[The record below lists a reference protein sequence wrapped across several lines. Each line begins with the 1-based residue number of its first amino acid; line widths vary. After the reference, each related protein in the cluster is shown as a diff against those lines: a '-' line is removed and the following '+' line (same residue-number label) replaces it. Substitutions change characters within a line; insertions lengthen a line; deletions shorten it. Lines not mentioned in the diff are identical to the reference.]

1 MVKNVK
7 TQLKLAN
14 IGLIHI
20 DSIDHI
26 PTAAVSRSYFRV
38 TRRARPPKAINGTV
52 GPTTVDPAA
61 VRGRTVKPRFRKD
74 SRCGDFRTERF

>member
-26 PTAAVSRSYFRV
+26 PTLAA
-38 TRRARPPKAINGTV
+38 A
-52 GPTTVDPAA
+52 GPTS
-61 VRGRTVKPRFRKD
+61 G
-74 SRCGDFRTERF
+74 